1 MSTVGVIMGS
11 DSDYIIM
18 DEGVKVLQQFEVSY
32 KIKLTSTDNNILE
45 RTVEWLE
52 EFENF
57 GGKVIIAGNAKDL
70 HFAGKIAGLTT
81 VPVIAVPIRHNG
93 SEDIDSL
100 FNIVQQGSPVAA
112 VGINGARNAA
122 LLAVAVLG
130 INDEGLRV
138 ALKDFRHK
146 MTSEVMEKDKI
157 LQEKSIK

>member
-1 MSTVGVIMGS
+1 
-11 DSDYIIM
+11 
-18 DEGVKVLQQFEVSY
+18 
-32 KIKLTSTDNNILE
+32 
-45 RTVEWLE
+45 
-52 EFENF
+52 
-57 GGKVIIAGNAKDL
+57 
-70 HFAGKIAGLTT
+70 
-81 VPVIAVPIRHNG
+81 
-93 SEDIDSL
+93 
-100 FNIVQQGSPVAA
+100 